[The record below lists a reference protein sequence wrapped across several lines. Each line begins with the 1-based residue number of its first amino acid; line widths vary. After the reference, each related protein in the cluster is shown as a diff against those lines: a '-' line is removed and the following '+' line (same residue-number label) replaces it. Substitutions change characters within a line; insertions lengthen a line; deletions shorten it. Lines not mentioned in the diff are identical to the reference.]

1 MITLFG
7 ENYYINLDNIDKY
20 VNIQTPPASGST
32 EPEQHISIVK
42 YEMVKTLTDVI
53 LSENED
59 IDEKLGGK
67 ASGHLTI
74 PFKLAWNTML
84 VNKLIEKF

>member
-20 VNIQTPPASGST
+20 VNIHTLPLSGST
-32 EPEQHISIVK
+32 EPEQHISVVK
-42 YEMVKTLTDVI
+42 YEIVKTLIDVV
-53 LSENED
+53 LSESED

-67 ASGHLTI
+67 ASAQLTI
-74 PFKLAWNTML
+74 PFKLSWNTLL
-84 VNKLIEKF
+84 VNKLVEKF